1 MLRTF
6 GSSAGIFRGAL
17 EMMEVKGPVRQ
28 VQNISEEASLTVK
41 AEGRSSF
48 AVRIAAK

>member
-1 MLRTF
+1 
-6 GSSAGIFRGAL
+6 
-17 EMMEVKGPVRQ
+17 MMEVKGPVRQ